1 MFPSHTRFTTRS
13 SLAGAIVLLSAFG
26 ADAAL
31 TAPDCL
37 AKKRQEW
44 STLRKCQAAED
55 VKRLKGKPADPV
67 KCQTQFQEK
76 LTKIDAK
83 AAEATIECRY
93 GDNGDQ
99 TVTDYDTGLMW
110 EKKDGTFGGL
120 CLFVPGEVS
129 HCVNT
134 LFNWEP
140 AFPYVA
146 GTSGDDFVVTPFLAA
161 HSDWRMPT
169 IAELRGILHTGA
181 TGCGSGSPCIHPVFG
196 STAPGHYWSSTMPAG
211 SSTAAWCLSFT
222 TGEVH
227 RCAIVGLF
235 WVRAVRGGL

>member
-13 SLAGAIVLLSAFG
+13 SLAGAVVLLSAFG

-44 STLRKCQAAED
+44 STLRKCQAVED

-110 EKKDGTFGGL
+110 EKKDGEVGGV
-120 CLFVPGEVS
+120 CFFAPGVVS

-134 LFNWEP
+134 NHDWFD
-140 AFPYVA
+140 AVIYVA
-146 GTSGDDFVVTPFLAA
+146 GTSDDRSTTRTFLAG
-161 HSDWRMPT
+161 HSDWRLPT
-169 IAELRGILHTGA
+169 IEELRGIVDTSQS
-181 TGCGSGSPCIHPVFG
+181 GCGSTSPCIDPIFG
-196 STAPGHYWSSTMPAG
+196 PTQVSHYWSASSTSDGVHSWAVLFFNGRVDPAG
-211 SSTAAWCLSFT
+211 KGQVSF
-222 TGEVH
+222 G
-227 RCAIVGLF
+227 
-235 WVRAVRGGL
+235 VRAVRSAL

>member
-1 MFPSHTRFTTRS
+1 MMPSRTRFTTRS
-13 SLAGAIVLLSAFG
+13 SLAGALVLLCAFG

-31 TAPDCL
+31 TTPSCL
-37 AKKRQEW
+37 AKKRQAW
-44 STLRKCQAAED
+44 STLRKCQAVED

-67 KCQTQFQEK
+67 KCQTQFQGK
-76 LTKIDAK
+76 LANIDAK
-83 AAEATIECRY
+83 AADAAIECRY

-110 EKKDGTFGGL
+110 EQKDGTVGGL

-134 LFNWEP
+134 DYNWEP
-140 AFPYVA
+140 AFAYIA

-169 IAELRGILHTGA
+169 IAELRGILDTGA
-181 TGCGSGSPCIHPVFG
+181 TGCGSGSPCIDPVFG
-196 STAPGHYWSSTMPAG
+196 ATVPGPYWSSTMPVG
-211 SSTAAWCLSFT
+211 SSTAAWCLSFR
-222 TGEVH
+222 TGEVA
-227 RCAIVGLF
+227 RCFIGGRF
-235 WVRAVRGGL
+235 WVRAVRAGL